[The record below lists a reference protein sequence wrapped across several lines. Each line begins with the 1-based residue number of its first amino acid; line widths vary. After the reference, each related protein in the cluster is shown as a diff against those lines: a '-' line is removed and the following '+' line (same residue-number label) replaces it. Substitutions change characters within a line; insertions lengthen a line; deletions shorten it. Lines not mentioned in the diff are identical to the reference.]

1 MAIAVVGMLDE
12 REEGLHLIK
21 DHIENRGHRSVL
33 IDISIGTGAIE
44 PSLKP
49 DIDCH
54 ALAKSGGTT
63 IEKVREMLFKERD
76 KATEMMADGLGK
88 ILQEQ
93 HHAGQLRGIIAA
105 L

>member
-12 REEGLHLIK
+12 REEGLQILK
-21 DHIENRGHRSVL
+21 DHIEKRGHRSML

-44 PSLKP
+44 SSLKP

-63 IEKVREMLFKERD
+63 IEKVRQMLATERD
-76 KATEMMADGLGK
+76 KATAMMADGLGK
-88 ILQEQ
+88 I
-93 HHAGQLRGIIAA
+93 
-105 L
+105 